1 MPDIPQQPTS
11 TSEQHPTQ
19 PSIPKQTLRLIP
31 LEDTVVFPS
40 MGITLT
46 VEVGEDERVV
56 LVPRH
61 ENEFLE
67 VGTIAE
73 VGERLRLPGGGH
85 AVAISGQHRALIG
98 AAQTGPEGE
107 LRVEVD
113 ERPDDSPVDG
123 KTRNLERE
131 YRAIVEEILELRG
144 DDGRIAAFLRA
155 IAEPGALADSAGY
168 SPQLT
173 YEQKVELLRT
183 LDVTER
189 LELAVKLQRESL
201 AELQV
206 RKRIR
211 EDVQEGA
218 ENQQREYFLRKQME
232 SIRKELGED
241 EGSVA
246 EEYRSKIEAAE
257 MPEEVQEQALKELG
271 RLERMGEQ
279 TGESSMIR
287 TYLDWLI
294 SVPWNK
300 RSDERLD
307 PVEARAV
314 LDADHAG
321 LEDVKDRITEYL
333 AVRKLRADRGIEA
346 DPKSGAILTL
356 IGPPGTGKTSIGESI
371 ARATGREFVRM
382 SLGGVRDEAEIR
394 GHRRTYIGALPGR
407 LVRALR
413 DAGTMNPVILLD
425 EVDKVGA
432 DWRGD
437 PSSALLE
444 VLDPAQNHSFRD
456 HYLDVELDLS
466 QVMFLATANVADTI
480 PGPLLDRME
489 TIRFDGYTSEEKLAI
504 AKGYLWPRQRDRN
517 GLREDEVEISDEILR
532 TIISEYTREAGVR
545 SLEREL
551 GTVLRKTA
559 TKIASAQSTQSETTT
574 KAAAEPSG
582 DGAGGVD
589 GGAVPEAKATS
600 EAEATPEV
608 ESTTKA
614 KSSKAK
620 AKSKSKKTPVKI
632 DLEVVRDA
640 LGRQKVFQESAA
652 RTATPGV
659 ATGLAV
665 TGAGGDVLFV
675 EATAMKAGDSAP
687 GNGLVLTGQL
697 GDVMK
702 ESARIALSYVRGHA
716 EELGIPESAFE
727 GKEFHVHVPAGAI
740 PKDGPSAGVTMVT
753 ALASLLSGRP
763 VKHTV
768 GMTGEVTL
776 QGRVLP
782 IGGFK
787 QKALAAHA
795 AGLTDV
801 ILPER
806 NRGDLDDI
814 PEEVREQMAFHPVMT
829 VQEVLDVAL
838 EPAVEPARD
847 VAHA

>member
-1 MPDIPQQPTS
+1 MASTPSPPSQAQPPEPQAKPV
-11 TSEQHPTQ
+11 
-19 PSIPKQTLRLIP
+19 LRLIP
-31 LEDTVVFPS
+31 LDDTVVFPS

-46 VEVGEDERVV
+46 IDVGDDERVV

-73 VGERLRLPGGGH
+73 VSEQLRLPGGGH
-85 AVAISGQHRALIG
+85 AVALSGEHRALIG

-113 ERPDDSPVDG
+113 ERPDDVPVD
-123 KTRNLERE
+123 KRTRELERE
-131 YRAIVEEILELRG
+131 YRAVVEEILELRG

-155 IAEPGALADSAGY
+155 IVEPGPLADSAGY
-168 SPQLT
+168 SPNLT

-183 LDVTER
+183 LGVTDR
-189 LELAVKLQRESL
+189 LELAVKLQRDSL

-218 ENQQREYFLRKQME
+218 DKQQREYFLRKQME
-232 SIRKELGED
+232 SIRKELDED
-241 EGSVA
+241 EGSIV
-246 EEYRSKIEAAE
+246 EEYRAKIEAAE
-257 MPEEVQEQALKELG
+257 MPEAVQEQALKELG

-294 SVPWNK
+294 AVPWNK
-300 RSDERLD
+300 RSEEHLD
-307 PVEARAV
+307 PVAAREV
-314 LDADHAG
+314 LDADHEG

-333 AVRKLRADRGIEA
+333 AVRKLRQDRGIEA

-413 DAGTMNPVILLD
+413 DAGTINPVILLD

-437 PSSALLE
+437 PSAALLE

-466 QVMFLATANVADTI
+466 QVMFIATANVADTI

-489 TIRFDGYTSEEKLAI
+489 VIRFDGYTSEEKLAI

-517 GLREDEVEISDEILR
+517 GLREEEVNISDDVLR
-532 TIISEYTREAGVR
+532 TVIAEYTREAGVR
-545 SLEREL
+545 NLEREL

-559 TKIASAQSTQSETTT
+559 TQIAAG
-574 KAAAEPSG
+574 KVEP
-582 DGAGGVD
+582 
-589 GGAVPEAKATS
+589 P
-600 EAEATPEV
+600 V
-608 ESTTKA
+608 E
-614 KSSKAK
+614 
-620 AKSKSKKTPVKI
+620 I
-632 DLEVVRDA
+632 ELERVRDA
-640 LGRQKVFQESAA
+640 LGRQKFFQESAA

-665 TGAGGDVLFV
+665 TGTGGDVLFV
-675 EATAMKAGDSAP
+675 EATAMKGSGSA

-716 EELGIPESAFE
+716 EELGIDPSAFE
-727 GKEFHVHVPAGAI
+727 NSEFHVHVPAGAI

-753 ALASLLSGRP
+753 ALASLLSARP

-782 IGGFK
+782 IGGLK
-787 QKALAAHA
+787 QKVLAAHA
-795 AGLTDV
+795 AGLSDV

-814 PEEVREQMAFHPVMT
+814 PEEVREQMSFHPVMS
-829 VQEVLDVAL
+829 VDEVLDVAL
-838 EPAVEPARD
+838 EAAPKL
-847 VAHA
+847 AHVS

>member
-1 MPDIPQQPTS
+1 MSSASENLTVPPT
-11 TSEQHPTQ
+11 EPR
-19 PSIPKQTLRLIP
+19 PRLRLIP
-31 LEDTVVFPS
+31 LDDTVVFPN

-46 VEVGEDERVV
+46 VDVGDDERVV

-73 VGERLRLPGGGH
+73 VSEKIRLPGGGR
-85 AVAISGQHRALIG
+85 AVAISGEHRALIG
-98 AAQTGPEGE
+98 AAETGPSGE

-113 ERPDDSPVDG
+113 ERPDEVPTD
-123 KTRNLERE
+123 KRTRELERE
-131 YRAIVEEILELRG
+131 YRATVEEILELRG

-168 SPQLT
+168 SPNLS

-189 LELAVKLQRESL
+189 LQLAVTLQRESL

-206 RKRIR
+206 RRRIR
-211 EDVQEGA
+211 DDVQEGA
-218 ENQQREYFLRKQME
+218 EKQQREYFLRKQMD

-241 EGSVA
+241 DASVA
-246 EEYRSKIEAAE
+246 DEYRTKIEDAG
-257 MPEEVQEQALKELG
+257 MPEDVKEQALKELA

-294 SVPWNK
+294 AVPWGK
-300 RSDERLD
+300 RSEEHLD
-307 PVEARAV
+307 PVAARAV

-321 LEDVKDRITEYL
+321 LEDVKDRVTEYL
-333 AVRKLRADRGIEA
+333 AVRKLRQDREIEA

-437 PSSALLE
+437 PSAALLE

-489 TIRFDGYTSEEKLAI
+489 VISFDGYTSEEKLAI

-517 GLREDEVEISDEILR
+517 GLREDEVEISDEVLR
-532 TIISEYTREAGVR
+532 TIIAEYTREAGVR
-545 SLEREL
+545 SLERNL

-559 TKIASAQSTQSETTT
+559 TRIASGN
-574 KAAAEPSG
+574 AE
-582 DGAGGVD
+582 
-589 GGAVPEAKATS
+589 
-600 EAEATPEV
+600 
-608 ESTTKA
+608 
-614 KSSKAK
+614 
-620 AKSKSKKTPVKI
+620 TPVKI
-632 DLEVVRDA
+632 DVETVRDA
-640 LGRQKVFQESAA
+640 LGRQKFFQESAA

-675 EATAMKAGDSAP
+675 EATAMKGGGSG
-687 GNGLVLTGQL
+687 GNSLVLTGQL

-716 EELGIPESAFE
+716 EELGIDEHAFE
-727 GKEFHVHVPAGAI
+727 NKEFHVHVPAGAI

-782 IGGFK
+782 IGGLK

-806 NRGDLDDI
+806 NRGDLDEI
-814 PEEVREQMAFHPVMT
+814 PEEVRDQMTFHPVMT
-829 VQEVLDVAL
+829 VQEVIDRAL
-838 EPAVEPARD
+838 EPVRD

>member
-1 MPDIPQQPTS
+1 MPSPSEKPTI
-11 TSEQHPTQ
+11 Q
-19 PSIPKQTLRLIP
+19 PSDSKPRLRLIP
-31 LEDTVVFPS
+31 LDDTVVFPN

-46 VEVGEDERVV
+46 IDVGDDERVV

-73 VGERLRLPGGGH
+73 VSEQIRLPGGGR
-85 AVAISGQHRALIG
+85 AVAISGEHRALIG
-98 AAQTGPEGE
+98 AAETGPGGE

-113 ERPDDSPVDG
+113 ERRDEVPTD
-123 KTRNLERE
+123 KRTRELERE
-131 YRAIVEEILELRG
+131 YRATVEEILELRG
-144 DDGRIAAFLRA
+144 DDGRISAFLRA

-168 SPQLT
+168 SPTLS

-201 AELQV
+201 GELQV

-218 ENQQREYFLRKQME
+218 EKQQRDYFLRKQMD

-241 EGSVA
+241 DASVA
-246 EEYRSKIEAAE
+246 DEYRTKIEDAA
-257 MPEEVQEQALKELG
+257 MPEEVKEQALKELS

-294 SVPWNK
+294 AVPWGK
-300 RSDERLD
+300 RSEEHLD
-307 PVEARAV
+307 PVAARAV

-321 LEDVKDRITEYL
+321 LEDVKDRVTEYL
-333 AVRKLRADRGIEA
+333 AVRKLRQERGIEA

-437 PSSALLE
+437 PSAALLE

-489 TIRFDGYTSEEKLAI
+489 VIRFDGYTSEEKLAI

-517 GLREDEVEISDEILR
+517 GLRENEVEVSDEVLR
-532 TIISEYTREAGVR
+532 TIIAEYTREAGVR

-559 TKIASAQSTQSETTT
+559 TKIASSQTESDTA
-574 KAAAEPSG
+574 KA
-582 DGAGGVD
+582 DTGAGDDKPQPGSQN
-589 GGAVPEAKATS
+589 GAKP
-600 EAEATPEV
+600 
-608 ESTTKA
+608 
-614 KSSKAK
+614 
-620 AKSKSKKTPVKI
+620 AKSKPAAKRKKAVKAVKI
-632 DLEVVRDA
+632 DLETVRDA
-640 LGRQKVFQESAA
+640 LGRQKFFQESAA

-675 EATAMKAGDSAP
+675 EATAMKGGGSG
-687 GNGLVLTGQL
+687 GNSLVLTGQL

-716 EELGIPESAFE
+716 EELGIDEHAFE
-727 GKEFHVHVPAGAI
+727 NREFHVHVPAGAI

-782 IGGFK
+782 IGGLK
-787 QKALAAHA
+787 QKVLAAHA

-814 PEEVREQMAFHPVMT
+814 PEEVRQQMTFHPVMT
-829 VQEVLDVAL
+829 VQEVLDRAL
-838 EPAVEPARD
+838 EPARD
-847 VAHA
+847 VAHLS